1 MNMQQKFEQWW
12 AAEFIKSGSQVMI
25 DDDFRKDADGQ
36 YEKVIVRRAW
46 LAYQAGADSSSGE
59 V

>member
-46 LAYQAGADSSSGE
+46 LAYQAMHA
-59 V
+59 